1 MEKGDLSDSSTLL
14 GDLVEARK
22 QIAEL
27 KEKLHLCKQ
36 KENFHLPNPDEG
48 IDREGSDDD
57 KRKVNELCN
66 KDIRRYSRQ
75 LILPEI
81 GVKGQLALI
90 NSSVLLVGAGGLGCP
105 SAIYLAAAGVGH
117 IGVVDYDEIELDN
130 LHRQV
135 LHTEER
141 LGKSK
146 CKSVADS
153 IHCLNSSIVC
163 KPHHIQLDQENAL
176 PLIKQYDIVL
186 DCTDNVATRYLLNDA
201 CVLAGKPLVSAS
213 ALRFE
218 GQLTV
223 YNHEGGPCYRCLFPR
238 PPPPETVTNCSDGG
252 VLGVVPGIMGNLQAL
267 EAIKIITGL
276 KASYVQKLLLFDG
289 LYGSFR
295 SIKLRARKKDC
306 SICGETPTV
315 TGLIDY
321 ESFCGAGPSDKCML
335 LHILT
340 PEERVTAKQLKE
352 HLGSNSPPL
361 LIDVRPP
368 VEFDIC
374 HLPNSCNIP
383 LNTIRKESTEYV
395 SDAIRQSASSKGL
408 KEYIPVIVICRRGND
423 SQLAVQSLVNKVS
436 TDLVPSFKDVI
447 GGLTAWAHQVD
458 PNFPQY

>member
-1 MEKGDLSDSSTLL
+1 SYSTL
-14 GDLVEARK
+14 
-22 QIAEL
+22 
-27 KEKLHLCKQ
+27 
-36 KENFHLPNPDEG
+36 
-48 IDREGSDDD
+48 
-57 KRKVNELCN
+57 
-66 KDIRRYSRQ
+66 
-75 LILPEI
+75 
-81 GVKGQLALI
+81 
-90 NSSVLLVGAGGLGCP
+90 
-105 SAIYLAAAGVGH
+105 
-117 IGVVDYDEIELDN
+117 
-130 LHRQV
+130 
-135 LHTEER
+135 T
-141 LGKSK
+141 
-146 CKSVADS
+146 
-153 IHCLNSSIVC
+153 
-163 KPHHIQLDQENAL
+163 IQT
-176 PLIKQYDIVL
+176 YDIVL

-218 GQLTV
+218 GQFELRCSVFCKLLKRTKILGRKTARCV
-223 YNHEGGPCYRCLFPR
+223 GDFADSLGRPCYRCLFPR

-276 KASYVQKLLLFDG
+276 KASFVQKLLLFDG

-306 SICGETPTV
+306 SVCGETPTV

-383 LNTIRKESTEYV
+383 LNTIKKESAEYM

-408 KEYIPVIVICRRGND
+408 KENIPGIKQLIYTND
-423 SQLAVQSLVNKVS
+423 VKWGRPGRSRAYQGQATNKKH
-436 TDLVPSFKDVI
+436 TIL
-447 GGLTAWAHQVD
+447 
-458 PNFPQY
+458 